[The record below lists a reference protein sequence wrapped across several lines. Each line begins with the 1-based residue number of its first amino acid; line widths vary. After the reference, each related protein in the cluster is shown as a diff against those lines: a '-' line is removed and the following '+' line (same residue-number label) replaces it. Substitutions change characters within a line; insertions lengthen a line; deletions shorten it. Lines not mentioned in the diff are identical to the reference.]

1 MVDMCAAPGGKTTYI
16 AALMKNSGSIIANDV
31 NKNRLKV
38 LAFFFFSI
46 VLLFADDVT
55 RERERDCS
63 FFFNFMIKQNQKQK
77 SLMANVHRLGVRN
90 TVITNYDGRK
100 LSEHVPLVDR

>member
-38 LAFFFFSI
+38 LAFFFDCI
-46 VLLFADDVT
+46 VVAD
-55 RERERDCS
+55 E
-63 FFFNFMIKQNQKQK
+63 
-77 SLMANVHRLGVRN
+77 
-90 TVITNYDGRK
+90 
-100 LSEHVPLVDR
+100 